1 METNKI
7 YNCDVLDGLSQLE
20 DNSIDLIITSP
31 PYNKVG
37 LNGFRTHYNK
47 GKKGWIGEVIYG
59 DNMDIDNKPED
70 IYQQWQIEF
79 LKECFRV
86 LKDDGSMFYNHKNR
100 IVVGKGEILTPYKW
114 LLYSPFKIREEI
126 IWNRRTSPKA
136 NGERF
141 IPSTEQIFWLT
152 KSTKPRF
159 KRQPDTKFKGEVW
172 DIGIKRNTKHPAP
185 FPIDIPDNIIPCV
198 AQGERIVVL
207 DPFMGS
213 GTVAVS
219 AVKNGCDYIGFELF
233 QEYIDMAEKRI
244 KDLVI

>member
-1 METNKI
+1 M
-7 YNCDVLDGLSQLE
+7 LDGLSQLE
-20 DNSIDLIITSP
+20 DKSIDLIITSP
-31 PYNKVG
+31 PYNKAG
-37 LNGFRTHYNK
+37 LNGIRK
-47 GKKGWIGEVIYG
+47 GVNWCKTIDYG
-59 DNMDIDNKPED
+59 GDPHVDCLPEE
-70 IYQQWQIEF
+70 IYQQWQIEL

-100 IVVGKGEILTPYKW
+100 IVVGKGEIISPYKW
-114 LLYSPFKIREEI
+114 LLYSPFKIRQEI
-126 IWNRRTSPKA
+126 IWNRHSGPDVQTCRY
-136 NGERF
+136 

-152 KSTKPRF
+152 KSTRPRF

-172 DIGIKRNTKHPAP
+172 DIGIKRNTSHPAP
-185 FPIDIPDNIIPCV
+185 FPIEIPDNIIPCV

-219 AVKNGCDYIGFELF
+219 AAKNGCDYIGFELF